1 MPKTLVKNE
10 STISVDQAA
19 ALGKVS
25 SNTIR
30 NWIKKGEVASARIED
45 LNTPSGYRYSVSET
59 DVVSRSLTVNRAAQ
73 HRRPRTN
80 PQTKA
85 VATTAKA
92 VPVRREDT
100 GLTNFGETLRL
111 VERGLADSRK
121 LSDLRQS
128 LKSLADNL
136 VAILKVVEG

>member
-59 DVVSRSLTVNRAAQ
+59 DVVSRSSTVNRAAQ
-73 HRRPRTN
+73 HRKPKIKT
-80 PQTKA
+80 
-85 VATTAKA
+85 VATAKA